1 MRDRSPERPG
11 SVGREDSCH
20 ILERRPGEAVAATA
34 ARMPDKAAE
43 DNLAGVAAGHNQQV
57 AAHTEVV
64 RRTGPGQEVVGHTGY
79 FVAGSGRKERF
90 VRAVDHTAHSEEAAV
105 RRGRLGRALADRI
118 DAVVAPAVRTGEV
131 GTGRRAE
138 HRLVAHSGRNRA
150 AGTVA
155 VPELAQVQGTG
166 MEPLERIRRWV
177 GRPREGVRRT
187 PEELA
192 DRSRVVGNSWRF
204 KLSG

>member
-34 ARMPDKAAE
+34 ARMPKIIQLLANGLEREEKDHVPDKAAE

-64 RRTGPGQEVVGHTGY
+64 RRTGPGQEVV
-79 FVAGSGRKERF
+79 
-90 VRAVDHTAHSEEAAV
+90 DHTAHSEEAAV
-105 RRGRLGRALADRI
+105 RRERLGRVVEDRI
-118 DAVVAPAVRTGEV
+118 DAAVVVPAVRTGEA
-131 GTGRRAE
+131 GTGRLAE
-138 HRLVAHSGRNRA
+138 HLLVAHSGRNRA

-155 VPELAQVQGTG
+155 VPELAQVEGTG
-166 MEPLERIRRWV
+166 MELLERIRRRV

-192 DRSRVVGNSWRF
+192 DRSRVVGNS
-204 KLSG
+204 